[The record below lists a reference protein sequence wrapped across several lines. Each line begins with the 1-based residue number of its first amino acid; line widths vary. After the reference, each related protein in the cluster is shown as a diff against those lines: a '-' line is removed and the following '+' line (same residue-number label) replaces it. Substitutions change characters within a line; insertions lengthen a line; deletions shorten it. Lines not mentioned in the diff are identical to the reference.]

1 MKKTRTGDMEAN
13 LSRFSFHYRITPHT
27 TTGVSPAELLFKRK
41 PRSHMDE
48 LKPNI
53 ATRVQINQTRQ
64 KSGHDV
70 RTRNRQFNID
80 DRVFVRNFATSGNT
94 WLPGVII
101 ESRGELTF
109 FVELQDG
116 RVFRRHIDHIR
127 RCSCP
132 VDGSDTSVET
142 DDILPPTTANSASSS
157 TDESSHQSDILRR
170 STRVRNPPD
179 RLM

>member
-1 MKKTRTGDMEAN
+1 
-13 LSRFSFHYRITPHT
+13 
-27 TTGVSPAELLFKRK
+27 
-41 PRSHMDE
+41 MDL

-53 ATRVQINQTRQ
+53 ATGVQINQTRQ
-64 KSGHDV
+64 KLGHDM
-70 RTRNRQFNID
+70 RTRDRQVNID

-101 ESRGELTF
+101 EPRGELAF

-127 RCSCP
+127 HRTCP
-132 VDGSDTSVET
+132 VDGSDTSAET
-142 DDILPPTTANSASSS
+142 DDILPPTTANSAISS
-157 TDESSHQSDILRR
+157 TDESSHRSDILRR